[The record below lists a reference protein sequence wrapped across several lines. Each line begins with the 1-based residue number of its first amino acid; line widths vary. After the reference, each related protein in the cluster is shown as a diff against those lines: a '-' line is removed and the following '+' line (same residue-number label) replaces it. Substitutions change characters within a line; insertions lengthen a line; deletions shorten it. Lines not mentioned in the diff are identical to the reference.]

1 MTAMQSA
8 WGKWGAG
15 DERGAVNAI
24 GPEQVRRAAGLVR
37 TGQIVPLGQPMSPKT
52 PVPNHRAPMQHFMER
67 DGGDYAAGAKRPG
80 GFQFA
85 EDTVVMPLQFATHVD
100 ALCHAWT
107 DDKLY
112 NGFPS
117 IGTRSTT
124 RAARCGIEKMG
135 PIVSRGVLLDAAAIA
150 GGPLPIG
157 GTVSRAMLESAA
169 ARAQVAIEPGDVV
182 LIRTG
187 WIETMLADAR
197 FYDGEPGI
205 DVEAGEWLA
214 ERGAAAIGADNFA
227 IEAIPFPAGQVF
239 PVHQSVLRG
248 YGVALIEGLVLEPLA
263 RTGVGEFLF
272 IASPLP
278 FVGGTGSPLAP
289 LAVL

>member
-1 MTAMQSA
+1 MSTPQQA
-8 WGKWGAG
+8 WGKWGAD
-15 DERGAVNAI
+15 DERGALNAI
-24 GPEQVRRAAGLVR
+24 GPEQVRRAVGLVR
-37 TGQIVPLGQPMSPKT
+37 SGQIVVLGQPMSPKT
-52 PVPNHRAPMQHFMER
+52 PVPKHRAPMQHFMDR

-85 EDTVVMPLQFATHVD
+85 EDTVVLPLQFATHVD

-117 IGTRSTT
+117 VGTRSTT
-124 RAARCGIEKMG
+124 RATRCGIEKMG
-135 PIVSRGVLLDAAAIA
+135 PIVSRGVLLDMVRAT

-157 GTVSRAMLESAA
+157 ATVSRAMVESAA
-169 ARAQVAIEPGDVV
+169 AHAGLAIGQGDVV

-187 WIETMLADAR
+187 WIETKLADPG

-205 DVEAGEWLA
+205 DLEAGQWLA
-214 ERGAAAIGADNFA
+214 ERGVAAIGADNFA
-227 IEAIPFPAGQVF
+227 IEAIPFPVGQVF
-239 PVHQSVLRG
+239 PVHQCVLRG

-263 RTGVGEFLF
+263 KSGASEFLF

-278 FVGGTGSPLAP
+278 IVGGTGSPLSP
-289 LAVL
+289 VAVL